1 MGRRQN
7 FMGQKA
13 PSRPDTV
20 IGSKK
25 AGVQTFDLYRYWL
38 GVYRAKPIVGIDRIG
53 RHDKSE
59 VSYLGEC
66 RPAICR

>member
-1 MGRRQN
+1 VTRKSHRLTDRLNCKTLTSAGKRQPNLMGRRQN

-25 AGVQTFDLYRYWL
+25 ADVQIFDFCRYW
-38 GVYRAKPIVGIDRIG
+38 
-53 RHDKSE
+53 
-59 VSYLGEC
+59 
-66 RPAICR
+66 